1 MSKLRAGLVGLG
13 MMGRNHARVLRSLNG
28 VELVGVSDSMGD
40 ASGAAA
46 GVPVYRSSEE
56 LIGQGLDMCVVA
68 TPTATH
74 EVIGTQLAVAGVAAL
89 IEKPVAQDAAAAE
102 RLVAAFEAANVL
114 GCVGHIERYIPALQ
128 HMRARLADGELG
140 DVYQ

>member
-13 MMGRNHARVLRSLNG
+13 MMGRNHARVLRSLEG
-28 VELVGVSDSMGD
+28 VELIGVSDSMGD
-40 ASGAAA
+40 PMGAAG
-46 GVPVYRSSEE
+46 GVAVYQSVEE

-74 EVIGTQLAVAGVAAL
+74 EVIGIKLANAGVAAL

-102 RLVAAFEAANVL
+102 RLVRAFE
-114 GCVGHIERYIPALQ
+114 
-128 HMRARLADGELG
+128 
-140 DVYQ
+140 